1 MESQRLRDRIQA
13 VRTRLADQ
21 GGRAAAEAVGEPED
35 DFESDRREWVP
46 LASIPALILK
56 GDVPSSNAA
65 AATLLLHHMRLS

>member
-1 MESQRLRDRIQA
+1 
-13 VRTRLADQ
+13 LADQ